1 MFVCVWRGARRGNR
15 SSRQGCAYIL
25 YVCVCISLSLSI
37 YIYICMYINK
47 YIAGGDDAVHV
58 VAGGKAGKPIIETRV
73 RIYIIYVCMY
83 LYLYI

>member
-1 MFVCVWRGARRGNR
+1 
-15 SSRQGCAYIL
+15 
-25 YVCVCISLSLSI
+25 
-37 YIYICMYINK
+37 MYINK